1 MARQTREEKRAEEAR
16 IIAEMDA
23 ALQENGVEVPKT
35 KPQRI
40 EPTQQEV
47 PKEKIY
53 CKRCKTL
60 MENGVCPTCGYKV
73 YVPMDEGK
81 RKRIRLVV
89 AAVSIVVFLVLFFT
103 LR

>member
-23 ALQENGVEVPKT
+23 ALQENGGEVPKT

-47 PKEKIY
+47 RKEKIY

>member
-47 PKEKIY
+47 QKEKIY